1 MAMFEIENK
10 RLTFDYDSS
19 VFNFHQLFQD
29 FADPDSKGLNNLHNY
44 IGKEFLPTSTI
55 SVDNDQR
62 QDIYEVL
69 YAIDK
74 GYNLDLDTPKRGQF
88 LTLFDDFVHHIAKN
102 VFKEDLVYQNRPT
115 LRVSFPGNK
124 AVGDW
129 HRDREYNHPLEEVNI
144 WVPIT
149 IASNTNTIWIESSFD
164 KEDYSP
170 VNIDIGKFL
179 IFDSGLKH
187 GNVINDENQTR
198 ISFDFRVIPKS
209 IYKTSDAESSSYS
222 QGINFKVG
230 EYYSVTSI

>member
-1 MAMFEIENK
+1 MLKIENK

-19 VFNFHQLFQD
+19 IFNFYQLFQEL
-29 FADPDSKGLNNLHNY
+29 ADPDNKGLNNLHNY
-44 IGKEFLPTSTI
+44 IGKEFIPTSAI
-55 SVDNDQR
+55 SVDNDQS
-62 QDIYEVL
+62 QDIYKVL

-74 GYNLDLDTPKRGQF
+74 GYNLGLDAPERGQF
-88 LTLFDDFVHHIAKN
+88 LTLFDNFAHHIAKSI
-102 VFKEDLVYQNRPT
+102 FKEDLVYQNRPT

-170 VNIDIGKFL
+170 VNIDFGKFL

-187 GNVINDENQTR
+187 GNVVNNENQTR

-209 IYKTSDAESSSYS
+209 IYKTSDEGSSSYS
-222 QGINFKVG
+222 QGINLKLG